1 MSIVKERIIK
11 IIQKLP
17 YNIDEEIYKKD
28 AQEILQDI
36 TKKYIDIYGTS
47 DMSDNDKDCIKELLH
62 MQI

>member
-36 TKKYIDIYGTS
+36 TKKL
-47 DMSDNDKDCIKELLH
+47 KLRHKV
-62 MQI
+62 Q

>member
-11 IIQKLP
+11 IIHKLP

-36 TKKYIDIYGTS
+36 TKKYIYIYGTS
-47 DMSDNDKDCIKELLH
+47 DMSDSDKECIKELLH
-62 MQI
+62 IQI

>member
-11 IIQKLP
+11 IIHKLP

-47 DMSDNDKDCIKELLH
+47 DMSDSDKECIKELLH
-62 MQI
+62 IQI

>member
-47 DMSDNDKDCIKELLH
+47 DMSHDDKECIKELLH
-62 MQI
+62 IQI